1 MVFWDQSVEILRESI
16 LAYAQLCNGSIGC
29 GILLITFL
37 ARLALLPLG
46 IRLGRAAY
54 VQQRAMDRI
63 RPELDA
69 LRIKHRSDPASL
81 AAATRRLMVREGVS
95 MIPAAGCIGGLA
107 QVPVVIALYSAVS
120 KVASLGGRFLW
131 IRDIAK
137 PDFVLCAVA
146 TALTVAATAAG
157 PSSPAANRMV
167 LLAVSG
173 IVTAV
178 ALSKMAAGVGLYW
191 ALSSLFG
198 VVQGHVVRQGAE
210 RLSV

>member
-1 MVFWDQSVEILRESI
+1 MLFWDQSIEILRESI
-16 LAYAQLCNGSIGC
+16 LAYAQLCNGSLGC

-46 IRLGRAAY
+46 LRLARTAA
-54 VQQRAMDRI
+54 VQQRAMERI

-69 LRIKHRSDPASL
+69 LRIEHRSDPRSL
-81 AAATRRLMVREGVS
+81 AAATRRLMDREGVS
-95 MIPAAGCIGGLA
+95 MVPAAGCLGGLA
-107 QVPVVIALYSAVS
+107 QVPVLIALYSAVRQ
-120 KVASLGGRFLW
+120 VASLGGRFLW

-137 PDFVLCAVA
+137 PDFVLCAAA

-157 PSSPAANRMV
+157 PSSPAGNRMIV
-167 LLAVSG
+167 LAVSG
-173 IVTAV
+173 LVTAV

-198 VVQGHVVRQGAE
+198 VIQGHVVRLRAE
-210 RLSV
+210 RMTA